1 MTSILNNV
9 AANTALLN
17 LQNTVKNLQDIQNQV
32 STGLRVSTAADNA
45 SYFSIASVLRTD
57 SSALSS
63 VSDTLNQGNS
73 SLSVAATAIAQIQ
86 TTLSDIKNQLV
97 TASKPDT
104 DRAVIQEQIT
114 QDQNELAN
122 IANSANFDGQNFLS
136 VNSNS
141 QGYNATKSF
150 VSSYSRDSHGAI
162 SLGYISLNT
171 QDSAL
176 IDGGNDIS
184 IQTTLNSGTTAITTP
199 TTNVSTSGTLSYDS
213 SVTAGPNGAQSFSLY
228 AQDAANTADSFQNTI
243 GLNSTTPVT
252 IAVTQAT
259 TTNSALAVGDTVGG
273 IASGASGE
281 PSGVTA
287 PSYVAG
293 ANGAAGSLTFYVI
306 NPGSTA
312 STVEYDQ
319 VVVSNF
325 TPTTGNGIL
334 DRIDTTTLGSYTDT
348 SGNVTETNGATTA
361 NGMSATGGRGTG
373 VSLLGMNIAG
383 LTDSAADMATLDAYQ
398 QQVDNAISAVTAAA
412 SSLGTAQSRI
422 TAQTS
427 FVSSLQTSIDN
438 GVGSLVDADLNVAS
452 TRLQALQVQQQL
464 GVQSLSMANQSTQMI
479 LKLFQ

>member
-9 AANTALLN
+9 AANTALMN

-97 TASKPDT
+97 TASKPNT
-104 DRAVIQEQIT
+104 DRSVIQEQIS
-114 QDQNELAN
+114 QDQNELQN

-150 VSSYSRDSHGAI
+150 VSSYSRDSNGAI

-171 QDSAL
+171 GDSAL
-176 IDGGNDIS
+176 LDTGNDLS
-184 IQTTLNSGTTAITTP
+184 IQTTLNSSTTAITTP
-199 TTNVSTSGTLSYDS
+199 TTNVSTSGTLTYDS

-228 AQDAANTADSFQNTI
+228 AQDSADATKSFQNTI
-243 GLNSTTPVT
+243 GINSSTAVT
-252 IAVTQAT
+252 AAVTQAT
-259 TTNSALAVGDTVGG
+259 TTNSTLAVGDTVGG
-273 IASGASGE
+273 IATGASGE
-281 PSGVTA
+281 PAGVTA
-287 PSYVAG
+287 PVYTAG
-293 ANGAAGSLTFYVI
+293 AGGAAGTLTFYVV

-319 VVVSNF
+319 VTLSNF

-334 DRIDTTTLGSYTDT
+334 DRIDTTTTGSYTDT
-348 SGNVTETNGATTA
+348 SGNTTSTTA
-361 NGMSATGGRGTG
+361 ANGGPGTG
-373 VSLLGMNIAG
+373 VSIVSMNIAG
-383 LTDSAADMATLDAYQ
+383 LTDDAADMATLNAYQ
-398 QQVDNAISAVTAAA
+398 QQVDNAISSVTAAA

-422 TAQTS
+422 EAQTS